1 MIHFI
6 TNYLGTIIIALVLLA
21 VVCAVLYSMRRK
33 RKAGK
38 NPTCGCGCSGC
49 PSAEICHKN

>member
-1 MIHFI
+1 MIQFI

-21 VVCAVLYSMRRK
+21 VVFAILYSMHRK

-38 NPTCGCGCSGC
+38 SPTCDCGCSGC
-49 PSAEICHKN
+49 PSAQICHKN